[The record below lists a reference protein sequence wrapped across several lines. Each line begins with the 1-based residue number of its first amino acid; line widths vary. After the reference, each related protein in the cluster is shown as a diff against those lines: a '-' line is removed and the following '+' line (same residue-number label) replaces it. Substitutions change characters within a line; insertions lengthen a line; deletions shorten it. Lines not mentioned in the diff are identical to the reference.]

1 MSTAAISASISSMS
15 ETDKRIEEYSGN
27 IANVGT
33 KGYKGFEAH
42 SQTIVNASGKS
53 AGGVI
58 SVTRQLIDHKGGM
71 DKTSFATDL
80 AISGEGFFVVTD
92 KVNENGEIDS
102 MYFTREGSFRRD
114 NLGRLVN
121 SANYLLVGWPLSSD
135 ESLPATKSLPS
146 SLSLVDVKQLISEA
160 SSTTRISISANLDSN
175 QKVAGGGVA
184 TINILNSGLKP
195 SPDNY
200 NISPQDILYPNKAN
214 DLTKGDGIKLKSFVA
229 NQKDNGEDILVYGG
243 FVESMSFDSAG
254 TELQAGGSKLA
265 TDALQFQVE
274 ARDSALF
281 QRGTGATNKEV
292 LEHIADQITQNSSG
306 DFSVRAR
313 VVTNY
318 VGGVLKSTLLVA
330 PNKANFSITL
340 KGTAAFRQD
349 IGFDDSK
356 NIKSFQKT
364 GTSTVVG
371 RFASLQ
377 DLKEHLVT
385 AGLSVDFFGSDG
397 VGTAMTMKSSNPL
410 FIENFRA
417 GNTGSDFLSEF
428 GLTQGFLSTQYDP
441 YDSNNNIA
449 GKKSGFKAHFSQNIE
464 VYDSMGNKHAVI
476 FDFLKLDNQKWGIEV
491 YANDP
496 SKVNVIG
503 RTDGLLQAGIITF
516 DGKGNLQSILETPQ
530 ISKTKD
536 IASPNTPIGATKGQ
550 KFEVVVAAGTSS
562 ETKTFN
568 YGAMVASSSQF
579 TPTGTSLVGTGTD
592 NLVLTYKTSIADPG
606 QVFNVA
612 RGTGANDLAV
622 LKNIADQINTTAVLR
637 DLVSADVVFID
648 NKYKINIRPIDSTK
662 ILNFSESP
670 ATTLGTDLGI
680 TSADNI
686 AANSFESL
694 YELAEQI
701 NRTEGP
707 FAILADIIAGTTNGT
722 YRLKIQPKT
731 PSLSMTFNGD
741 SQVISAPIGTGV
753 TSTIHDALGLK
764 NTSSTNA
771 VAPLSSEILI
781 NWSAIVGAEPNI
793 INVKY
798 GDIGSAD
805 GISQVSGSYSIREK
819 EADGWST
826 GQLNG
831 ISVDS
836 DGYIVAAFTNSRTRK
851 IFKLAIADF
860 ANRNGLTPL
869 TGNVFAASKDS
880 GPVNLK
886 EAGQDGVGTILSQYL
901 EGSNVDTADQLTKLI
916 LAQRQYQ
923 ASAKVISV
931 VDKLQE
937 DLLHRTFNT

>member
-58 SVTRQLIDHKGGM
+58 SVTRQLIDFKGGM
-71 DKTSFATDL
+71 DKTAFETDL

-92 KVNENGEIDS
+92 KLGSNGEIDS

-121 SANYLLVGWPLSSD
+121 SANYLLVGWPLGSD
-135 ESLPATKSLPS
+135 ESLPETKSLPS

-160 SSTTRISISANLDSN
+160 SSTTQISISANLDSN
-175 QKVAGGGVA
+175 QRVAGGGVS

-200 NISPQDILYPNKAN
+200 NIAPQDILYPNKN
-214 DLTKGDGIKLKSFVA
+214 NGLTTGDGLILKSFLPNSNA
-229 NQKDNGEDILVYGG
+229 EIEKLIVYGG

-254 TELQAGGSKLA
+254 TDLQANGTSKLT
-265 TDALQFQVE
+265 TDSLQFQVE
-274 ARDSALF
+274 SRNSALF
-281 QRGTGATNKEV
+281 ERGSGSTNKEV
-292 LEHIADQITQNSSG
+292 LEYIADQITQNSSG

-313 VVTNY
+313 VVTHD
-318 VGGVLKSTLLVA
+318 VGGTLKSTLLVS
-330 PNKANFSITL
+330 PNKANFSLTL
-340 KGTAAFRQD
+340 KGTSTFRQA

-356 NIKSFQKT
+356 NIQSFQS
-364 GTSTVVG
+364 GSSNIAG
-371 RFASLQ
+371 RFSSLQ
-377 DLKEHLVT
+377 DLKDIFST
-385 AGLSVDFFGSDG
+385 SGLGVDLYGSDG
-397 VGTAMTMKSSNPL
+397 VGTALTFKSAYPL
-410 FIENFRA
+410 FIDNYRA
-417 GNTGSDFLSEF
+417 GSTSSDFLSEF
-428 GLTQGFLSTQYDP
+428 GLTQGFLKSQYDP
-441 YDSNNNIA
+441 FDNNNNIA
-449 GKKSGFKAHFSQNIE
+449 GKKSGFKPHFSQNIE

-476 FDFLKLDNQKWGIEV
+476 FSFLKLDNQKWGVEV

-496 SKVNVIG
+496 AAVDVDG
-503 RTDGLLQAGIITF
+503 RTDGLLQAGLLTF

-530 ISKTKD
+530 IAKTKD
-536 IASPNTPIGATKGQ
+536 LASPNTAIGATKGQ
-550 KFEVVVAAGTSS
+550 KLEIVVAAGTSS
-562 ETKTFN
+562 ETKTFY
-568 YGAMVASSSQF
+568 YGAMTASSTLFSPNA
-579 TPTGTSLVGTGTD
+579 TALPGTASD
-592 NLVLTYKTSIADPG
+592 RLVLTYKTSSTDTG
-606 QVFNVA
+606 TVFNIT
-612 RGTGANDLAV
+612 RGSGTTDLAV
-622 LKNIADQINTTAVLR
+622 LKNIADQINTSTTG
-637 DLVSADVVFID
+637 LVRADVIFD
-648 NKYKINIRPIDSTK
+648 QNKYRIDIRPSDSTK
-662 ILNFSESP
+662 ILEFSESP

-686 AANSFESL
+686 AENSFETL

-701 NRTEGP
+701 NLTEGP
-707 FAILADIIAGTTNGT
+707 FALTADVISGTTSGT
-722 YRLKIQPKT
+722 FRLKIQPKT
-731 PSLSMTFNGD
+731 ASLSMTFSGD
-741 SQVISAPIGTGV
+741 SQVIAAPIGTGV
-753 TSTIHDALGLK
+753 ASTIADALGLDG
-764 NTSSTNA
+764 TSASNP
-771 VAPLSSEILI
+771 VASLANNIKI
-781 NWSAIVGAEPNI
+781 KWSPIVGAEPNI

-798 GDIGSAD
+798 GVIGSAD
-805 GISQVSGSYSIREK
+805 GIGQVSGSYSIREK
-819 EADGWST
+819 KADGWST

-836 DGYIVAAFTNSRTRK
+836 DGYIIAGFTNSRTRK

-869 TGNVFAASKDS
+869 TGNIFAASKDS

-886 EAGQDGVGTILSQYL
+886 EAGQDGVGTILSFYL